1 MSEKQVLTAWQRLT
15 QLRNEIKVNK
25 SIKNDFG
32 NFMYRNL
39 EQIQEALKPLEVKYN
54 LAFPYTTQVVVD
66 PNGVRMI
73 EATVFLI
80 DTLTGDKVFEVKA
93 SADIQKEA
101 GTKMNV
107 SQLSGSATSY
117 AVKYAI
123 NGLLGLDD
131 TKDADD
137 ELLTDTESNVK
148 KEEKVLTVPAT
159 KSGSNV
165 VTTTPPFLMQ
175 LRDATLKAQSVEDIN
190 SLLAQCDTFTPSN
203 KEEEN
208 QQKIT
213 KQVIHAKAR
222 QLGYVPNTKTK
233 QYEQA

>member
-1 MSEKQVLTAWQRLT
+1 
-15 QLRNEIKVNK
+15 IKVNK
-25 SIKNDFG
+25 TIFNKYG

-39 EQIQEALKPLEVKYN
+39 EQIQEALKPLEVTYD

-66 PNGVRMI
+66 PSGVRMI

-93 SADIQKEA
+93 SADIQKKA
-101 GTKMNV
+101 DTKMNE

-137 ELLTDTESNVK
+137 ELLTNTENNVK

-165 VTTTPPFLMQ
+165 VTTTPFLMQ

-190 SLLAQCDTFTPSN
+190 SLLTQCDTFTPSN

-222 QLGYVPNTKTK
+222 QLGFVPNAKTK

>member
-25 SIKNDFG
+25 TIFNKYG

-39 EQIQEALKPLEVKYN
+39 EQIQEALKPLEVKYD

-66 PNGVRMI
+66 PSGVRMI

-93 SADIQKEA
+93 SADIQKKA
-101 GTKMNV
+101 DTKMNE

-137 ELLTDTESNVK
+137 EA
-148 KEEKVLTVPAT
+148 LTVPAT

-165 VTTTPPFLMQ
+165 KKEEVETTTPFLMQ
-175 LRDATLKAQSVEDIN
+175 LRDATLKAQSLDDIN
-190 SLLAQCDTFTPSN
+190 SLLSQCDTFTPSN